1 MTAPTTKQPL
11 AGVRVTDFTWMGAGS
26 FATRLLADLGAD
38 VIKVESRMRLDTLR
52 ESKPF
57 KDGIPGVNRSGYFS
71 ERNASKRSIT
81 LNMKSARA
89 QELARA
95 LIAKSDIVANN
106 FTPGTMEKFGLGYED
121 VRGFSP
127 RSIYIA
133 MSMQGSSGPE
143 ANYLGYGLTMG
154 AVTGLH
160 NLCGYPDRDP
170 VGTGTNFPDHVPNPT
185 HAAFAVLAALWYR
198 RRTGIG
204 QHIDL
209 AQIEPTISLLGP
221 SVLDFTANGH
231 IAERAGNQHVAG
243 APHGVYPCAGVDRW
257 IAIAATGDAQWRA
270 LVDVLGAGELGGDA
284 RFADPLG
291 RWRHRGM
298 LDGLIAGATH
308 NWQAAE
314 LMHRL
319 QANGVPAGVVNDSAD
334 VLRSDPQ
341 IAQRGQWIYL
351 QHAEMGETVYT
362 GAPFQ
367 LSRTPGQLTRP
378 APLLGEHTEQV
389 CREELG
395 LSESEIAA
403 LYEQGV
409 LQ

>member
-1 MTAPTTKQPL
+1 MTGPTTKQPL
-11 AGVRVTDFTWMGAGS
+11 TGVRVTDFTWMGAGS

-81 LNMKSARA
+81 LNMKNARA
-89 QELARA
+89 QELARS

-106 FTPGTMEKFGLGYED
+106 FTPGTMEKFGIGYED
-121 VRGFSP
+121 VRVFSP
-127 RSIYIA
+127 NTIYLA

-185 HAAFAVLAALWYR
+185 HAAFAVLAALWHR

-221 SVLDFTANGH
+221 AVLDYTANGH
-231 IAERAGNQHVAG
+231 IAERVGNQHVAG

-257 IAIAATGDAQWRA
+257 IAIAATGDGHWQA
-270 LVDVLGAGELGGDA
+270 LVEVLGASELKSDA
-284 RFADPLG
+284 RFRDPLG

-298 LDGLIAGATH
+298 LDGLLARATRR
-308 NWQAAE
+308 WQAPE
-314 LMHRL
+314 LMQRL
-319 QANGVPAGVVNDSAD
+319 QASGVPAGVVNDSAD
-334 VLRSDPQ
+334 VLLRDSQ
-341 IAQRGQWIYL
+341 VAQRRQWAYL

-362 GAPFQ
+362 SAPFQ

-395 LSESEIAA
+395 LSASEIAE
-403 LYEQGV
+403 LHEQGV